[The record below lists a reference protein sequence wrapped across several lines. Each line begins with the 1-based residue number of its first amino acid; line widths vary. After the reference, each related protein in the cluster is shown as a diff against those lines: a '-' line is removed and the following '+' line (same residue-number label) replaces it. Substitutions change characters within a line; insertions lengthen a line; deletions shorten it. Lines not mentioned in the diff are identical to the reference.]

1 MGFSSVA
8 KETFS
13 TVPKSIQAE
22 NSNKDRTASL
32 YILFEANIVIVEL
45 AKLDRFV
52 MTNKEN

>member
-22 NSNKDRTASL
+22 NSSKDRTASL